1 MLLVRVLALEF
12 SALRDDLLL
21 VFNHLLEAAILLEVV
36 EDDLSLVIQFLAVVF
51 NQRVGRKIQLFIFAD
66 AERFD
71 PSALVVKR
79 SDVD

>member
-1 MLLVRVLALEF
+1 MLLVRILALEF

-51 NQRVGRKIQLFIFAD
+51 N
-66 AERFD
+66 
-71 PSALVVKR
+71 
-79 SDVD
+79 